1 MRNALLALLA
11 IAFASPPETRSTP
24 APPSKAKPADGAS
37 ASADGGTASFA
48 GSGLIAKS
56 RLTPPS
62 KPGTSRFE
70 VEGCAAHPERA
81 MDQPPARALPPTGTA
96 VEVQPLRR
104 GAMVVHE
111 LTHACCL
118 KANVTTQLEKKVAT
132 VHETL
137 SGNPCRC
144 MCSSTLRTALA
155 LPPGTYQLVV
165 ELERDKKVEKVHE
178 QALSVH

>member
-1 MRNALLALLA
+1 MRNALVVLFA

-24 APPSKAKPADGAS
+24 APSKAKPADGAT
-37 ASADGGTASFA
+37 AAADGGTASFA
-48 GSGLIAKS
+48 GSGLIAKTP
-56 RLTPPS
+56 LTPPS

-81 MDQPPARALPPTGTA
+81 MDQPPARALPPTDTA

-104 GAMVVHE
+104 GAVVVHE
-111 LTHACCL
+111 LTHPCCL
-118 KANVTTQLEKKVAT
+118 KANVTAHVEKKVAR
-132 VHETL
+132 VRETL

-155 LPPGTYQLVV
+155 LTPGTYQLIV